1 MAINKW
7 YKQRNLAQVVRP
19 TKIESFPILKLI
31 HGPKSAKVNNRFFW
45 SNADFEFRRI
55 VMFDNRLK
63 ECLSPK
69 NDQQIQNQ
77 KS

>member
-31 HGPKSAKVNNRFFW
+31 HGPKSAKVNNRFF
-45 SNADFEFRRI
+45 
-55 VMFDNRLK
+55 
-63 ECLSPK
+63 
-69 NDQQIQNQ
+69 
-77 KS
+77 